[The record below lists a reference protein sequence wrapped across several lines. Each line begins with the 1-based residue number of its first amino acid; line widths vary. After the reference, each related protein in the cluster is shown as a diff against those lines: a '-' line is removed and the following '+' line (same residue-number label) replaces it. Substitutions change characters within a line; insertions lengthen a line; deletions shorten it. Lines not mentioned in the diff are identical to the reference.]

1 MSRLGQYVQHHLQ
14 VFVGDYILS
23 SCVYRPWYNVESSN
37 GNCVVDNGSIIMV
50 TATTGNNG
58 GCNVIKPMP
67 EPPSPIGFC

>member
-1 MSRLGQYVQHHLQ
+1 M
-14 VFVGDYILS
+14 
-23 SCVYRPWYNVESSN
+23 ESSN

-67 EPPSPIGFC
+67 EPPSQNPQSWSVNGMVYHWFYDISQP